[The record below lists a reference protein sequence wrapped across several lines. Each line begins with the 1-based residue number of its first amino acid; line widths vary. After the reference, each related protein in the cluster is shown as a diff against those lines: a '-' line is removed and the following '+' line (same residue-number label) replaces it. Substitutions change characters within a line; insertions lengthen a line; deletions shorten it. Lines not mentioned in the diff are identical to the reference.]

1 MYFLK
6 IWHNEERTQTL
17 RQDGTDACST
27 HKRGI
32 GARER
37 IQKSSRERRKK
48 REVNKAHEKKQVTTS
63 ETKTQMSKSK
73 TQIVTIEGCKQDRKK
88 NNKKKS

>member
-1 MYFLK
+1 MQ
-6 IWHNEERTQTL
+6 HTQERDWSQRKDT
-17 RQDGTDACST
+17 
-27 HKRGI
+27 
-32 GARER
+32 
-37 IQKSSRERRKK
+37 KSSRERRKK